1 MLFILLC
8 LSQSVKAASDDLDAF
23 LSSVATAKA
32 EVRAEILIFSL
43 SADKV
48 KEQKG
53 VLKIQ
58 ISTFSQ
64 IQQVT
69 VKGKPR
75 KFPKGASLVWLKIPY
90 TLNPGVNI
98 FEVYVK
104 SNLGEEKKII
114 RIIYETPEFL
124 NKTKL
129 GDSFQLIT
137 ILGAAT
143 SDNINKDD
151 DKLNAFTSNMLL
163 VPSYRHDVFN
173 DSSIFLRGVLMGDQQ
188 HNGKFES
195 KKILFKITNR
205 SQIKMF

>member
-1 MLFILLC
+1 MKSAISMITLMLFILLC
-8 LSQSVKAASDDLDAF
+8 LSQSAKAASDDLDAF
-23 LSSVATAKA
+23 LSAVTAAKV
-32 EVRAEILIFSL
+32 EVVAEILIFSL

-58 ISTFSQ
+58 ISTFSS

-98 FEVYVK
+98 FVVYVK
-104 SNLGEEKKII
+104 SKLGEAKKTI
-114 RIIYETPEFL
+114 RSIYETPEFL
-124 NKTKL
+124 NKTKF
-129 GDSFQLIT
+129 GDPFQLIT

-143 SDNINKDD
+143 SDNI
-151 DKLNAFTSNMLL
+151 
-163 VPSYRHDVFN
+163 
-173 DSSIFLRGVLMGDQQ
+173 
-188 HNGKFES
+188 
-195 KKILFKITNR
+195 
-205 SQIKMF
+205 